1 MDLFDHRNDSI
12 IQRAGAGIQTYMS
25 QVYGWMTV
33 GLLLTTFVS
42 WYAINN
48 SNIISYLVTHS
59 WMLIVLIIAE
69 IGLVIGLSFLLP
81 KLSAG
86 AATAMFML
94 YSMLTGITTS
104 LVLISY
110 TGASIVSTFF
120 VTATMFGALS
130 LYGYSTKRNLS
141 SISIFLFMAIIGIII
156 ASIVNIWLR
165 NTGLMLIISY
175 FSVLIFS
182 ALTAY
187 DTQKLKNMGSQI
199 DSLDQ
204 DNMRKY
210 AIIGAL
216 TLYLDFINL
225 FLMLL
230 RIFGDRR

>member
-48 SNIISYLVTHS
+48 SNIISYLAVHS
-59 WMLIVLIIAE
+59 WMLIGLIIAE

-81 KLSAG
+81 TLSAG

-120 VTATMFGALS
+120 VTAAMFGSLS

-141 SISIFLFMAIIGIII
+141 SMRIFLFMAIIGIII
-156 ASIVNIWLR
+156 ASLVNIWLR
-165 NTGLMLIISY
+165 SAGLMLIISY

-199 DSLDQ
+199 DSSDQ

-210 AIIGAL
+210 AIVGAL

-230 RIFGDRR
+230 RIVGDRR

>member
-48 SNIISYLVTHS
+48 GNIITYLAMHS
-59 WMLIVLIIAE
+59 WMLIGLIITE

-81 KLSAG
+81 RLSAS

-120 VTATMFGALS
+120 ITAAMFGSLS

-141 SISIFLFMAIIGIII
+141 SMSIFLFMAIIGIIV
-156 ASIVNIWLR
+156 ASLVNIWLR
-165 NTGLMLIISY
+165 SAGLMLIISY
-175 FSVLIFS
+175 FAVLIFS

-199 DSLDQ
+199 DSSDQ

-210 AIIGAL
+210 AIVGAL

-230 RIFGDRR
+230 RIVADRR